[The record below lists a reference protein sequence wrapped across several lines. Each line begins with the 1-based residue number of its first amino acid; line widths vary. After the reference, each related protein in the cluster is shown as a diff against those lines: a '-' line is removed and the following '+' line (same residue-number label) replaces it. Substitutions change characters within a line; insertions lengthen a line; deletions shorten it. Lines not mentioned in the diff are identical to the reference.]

1 MSPAAAEPA
10 GAAGGEPA
18 GGPPPMDDAHPFYR
32 RFMMPVAWAL
42 SRYHRMALEGGPPP
56 RGPCIYVAHHG
67 AGYLVLD
74 LVLAGYLL
82 QWKGW
87 YERGEPHTPL
97 RIVGALSRIE
107 RWLPG
112 LPRAKELVG
121 IIGTAEE
128 DCLAVLS
135 RGEQLLVTP
144 GGSREAQPSRDFY
157 RLRWEGR
164 QGFARLAVRTGA
176 PIVPLAVVGGTRA
189 FPGFRAGKLSFWS
202 PLPLPVRMRVALGE
216 PIAVERRPEAARDP
230 AVLGTIQELAWR
242 RTGELYQALLA
253 GQPVPRPSGSGRA
266 EAPP

>member
-1 MSPAAAEPA
+1 VTCAAREAPGADPAP
-10 GAAGGEPA
+10 
-18 GGPPPMDDAHPFYR
+18 GPPRMDDSHPFYR
-32 RFMMPVAWAL
+32 RMILPFAWAM
-42 SRYHRMALEGGPPP
+42 SRYHRMSLSGGPPP

-74 LVLAGYLL
+74 LVLACYLL

-97 RIVGALSRIE
+97 RIVGARSRIE

-112 LPRAKELVG
+112 LPRAKVLAG

-144 GGSREAQPSRDFY
+144 GGSREAQPSREFY

-164 QGFARLAVRTGA
+164 YGFARLAVRTGA

-189 FPGFRAGKLSFWS
+189 FPGFRMGKLSFWS
-202 PLPLPVRMRVALGE
+202 PLPMPARIGVALGE
-216 PIAVERRPEAARDP
+216 PIPVQRRPEAARDLQ
-230 AVLGTIQELAWR
+230 VLRPIQELAWR
-242 RTGELYQALLA
+242 RTRELQEALLGGGEGA
-253 GQPVPRPSGSGRA
+253 VPEP
-266 EAPP
+266 